1 MKKKLNYKEITI
13 LKKCLKDLIK
23 DILNNDIKTNINLK
37 NEILLNENDLFFYY
51 LYNDIRN
58 INKILNNKLYNEC
71 LKEILLRNINKEK
84 YINNI
89 NKFNVIKINYNRF
102 NEIEIIENYNFNIDL
117 IENDLFNNYD
127 LKYLNYYI
135 ENYY

>member
-1 MKKKLNYKEITI
+1 MFK
-13 LKKCLKDLIK
+13 
-23 DILNNDIKTNINLK
+23 
-37 NEILLNENDLFFYY
+37 
-51 LYNDIRN
+51 
-58 INKILNNKLYNEC
+58 
-71 LKEILLRNINKEK
+71 RNINKEK